1 MCERLA
7 ILRRHSSNHPQLMK
21 KLALALALAA
31 AGAAQAAPVY
41 NAANGHY
48 YEYFGDAVTAEQ
60 AFVLAASK
68 SYLGMTGYLTTI
80 TSKDENTFVATT
92 ANGALAWIGGSDHGA
107 AVNDWTWRSGPE
119 AGQAFTFTNW
129 APGEPNNCCGGE
141 DYVHINWAGFGLWN
155 DHGGPANAGQRN
167 GYVVEYSGST
177 VPEPASLALIG
188 LGLGLA
194 GAVRRKK
201 A

>member
-1 MCERLA
+1 
-7 ILRRHSSNHPQLMK
+7 MK

-31 AGAAQAAPVY
+31 AGAAQAAPVL

-48 YEYFGDAVTAEQ
+48 YEYFADAVTAEE
-60 AFVLAASK
+60 AFTLAATH

-80 TSKDENTFVATT
+80 TSMDENTFVATT
-92 ANGALAWIGGSDHGA
+92 ALGQLAWIGGSDAGA
-107 AVNDWTWRSGPE
+107 AVNDWTWRVGPE
-119 AGQAFTFTNW
+119 AGQAFTFTSW

-141 DYVHINWAGFGLWN
+141 DFVHINWAGFGLWN
-155 DHGGPANAGQRN
+155 DHGGPGNPFHRN
-167 GYVVEYSGST
+167 GYVVEYSASA

-188 LGLGLA
+188 LALGVGGL
-194 GAVRRKK
+194 VRRNKK

>member
-1 MCERLA
+1 
-7 ILRRHSSNHPQLMK
+7 MK
-21 KLALALALAA
+21 KLALALALVA
-31 AGAAQAAPVY
+31 AGAAHAAPVY

-48 YEYFGDAVTAEQ
+48 YEYFADAVTAEQ
-60 AFVLAASK
+60 AFTLAAAK
-68 SYLGMTGYLTTI
+68 SYLGMNGYLTTI

-92 ANGALAWIGGSDHGA
+92 AGGQLAWIGGSDRGD
-107 AVNDWTWRSGPE
+107 AVNHWTWRVGPE
-119 AGQAFTFTNW
+119 AGQDFTFTSW

-155 DHGGPANAGQRN
+155 DHGGPANPGQRN
-167 GYVVEYSGST
+167 GYVVEYSAAASA

-188 LGLGLA
+188 LGLGVAGLA
-194 GAVRRKK
+194 RRQRK

>member
-1 MCERLA
+1 
-7 ILRRHSSNHPQLMK
+7 MK
-21 KLALALALAA
+21 KLALSLALLAA
-31 AGAAQAAPVY
+31 AAVQAAPVL

-48 YEYFGDAVTAEQ
+48 YEYFADAVSAED
-60 AFVLAASK
+60 AFTLAASH

-80 TSKDENTFVATT
+80 TSADENRFVATT
-92 ANGALAWIGGSDHGA
+92 AGGQLAWIGGSDHGD
-107 AVNDWTWRSGPE
+107 AVNHWTWRTGPE
-119 AGQAFTFTNW
+119 TGQDFSFTSW

-141 DYVHINWAGFGLWN
+141 DYVHINYGGFGLWN
-155 DHGGPANAGQRN
+155 DHGGPANTWQRN
-167 GYVVEYSGST
+167 GYVVEYSAAASA

-194 GAVRRKK
+194 GLARRQRK

>member
-1 MCERLA
+1 
-7 ILRRHSSNHPQLMK
+7 MK
-21 KLALALALAA
+21 KLALAFALVA
-31 AGAAQAAPVY
+31 AGVAQAAPVL

-48 YEYFGDAVTAEQ
+48 YEYFADAVTAEQ
-60 AFVLAASK
+60 AFTLAASH
-68 SYLGMTGYLTTI
+68 SYLGMSGYLATI
-80 TSKDENTFVATT
+80 TSKDENTFVAAT
-92 ANGALAWIGGSDHGA
+92 AGGQLAWLGGSDHGDA
-107 AVNDWTWRSGPE
+107 INHWTWRVGPE
-119 AGQAFTFTNW
+119 AGLAFTFTSW

-155 DHGGPANAGQRN
+155 DHGSPANSGQRN

-188 LGLGLA
+188 LGLGVAGLA
-194 GAVRRKK
+194 RRNKK